1 MSEKKIAI
9 MGAGIGS
16 ITLGGVNSQIKPVL
30 HRKEPTVSDIET
42 WAKQLFTN
50 VPRTKR
56 TVVIGPDFA
65 KAYRKEI
72 GDDKFYAWV
81 TSEWIEI
88 QCGEETYN
96 YIQEFVKWYELKQ
109 SQKHKRRK

>member
-16 ITLGGVNSQIKPVL
+16 ITLEGVNSQIKPVL
-30 HRKEPTVSDIET
+30 YRKEPTVSDIET
-42 WAKQLFTN
+42 LAKQLA
-50 VPRTKR
+50 KR